1 MLSRAKLTYRDS
13 EKGNDRPSFLCIFG
27 MILSHATAKSWRRV
41 TVALGRPLYSTKYG
55 SAHIGDSLDLL
66 DQLETDSIDLVVTS
80 PPFALQREKSYGNVA
95 QEAYV
100 NWLLEFCKKVYC
112 VLAPT
117 GSFVIDLGGAYQS
130 KRPVRSLYNY
140 HILIRLCEELD
151 FRLAEEFFRPSGRL
165 YEKTAASLL
174 TIECSY
180 ADM

>member
-1 MLSRAKLTYRDS
+1 MEESYCGAWKTFVFY
-13 EKGNDRPSFLCIFG
+13 E
-27 MILSHATAKSWRRV
+27 
-41 TVALGRPLYSTKYG
+41 YG
-55 SAHIGDSLDLL
+55 SARIGDSLDLL
-66 DQLETDSIDLVVTS
+66 DQLETDSIDLVIAS
-80 PPFALQREKSYGNVA
+80 PPFALQRE
-95 QEAYV
+95 
-100 NWLLEFCKKVYC
+100 
-112 VLAPT
+112 
-117 GSFVIDLGGAYQS
+117 YQS